1 MAATIQ
7 SNNKRIARNTLFLYL
22 RMGTTMIVQ
31 LYTSRI
37 VLDAL
42 GIDNYGIYNIVG
54 SVIVMF
60 TFLNGPLATATQRFF
75 NYELGL
81 KKDGDINKIFNIAL
95 IAYIALTVL
104 LVIVIEFVGGW
115 YVTHRLNIPSDRLE
129 AAISVFHISVIS
141 LAILLMRT
149 PFESLILAHEKMDF
163 YAYVSIADVILKL
176 GNAFSL
182 IYFTADK
189 LCLYAFN
196 QLTIVAIIS
205 LCIIL
210 FCHLKIPNISIRR
223 IWDGETFKSL
233 LSFSGWTLLS
243 SVTSMGATNG
253 VNVLLNAFCGVA
265 VNSAMGIANQIS
277 TAINQFVLNFQIA
290 FNPQIIKYFS
300 SGDIKQM
307 QTLAFRAS
315 KASYLL
321 LFMIV
326 CPLFFNI
333 DLVLGLWLKE
343 VPPYTAALCIGL
355 IIWTMLESLMAPL
368 WTSVISTGKVRTY
381 HIVMSIIISM
391 VFLLSWLC
399 LDAGFSPIS
408 VVVIKCVIDVILII
422 TRLLFTRSLLGF
434 SVTTF
439 LRQVIQPTALITIIM
454 IAVMGA
460 LDMLDFHGWAR
471 LTIFY
476 TIDIMLF
483 LPIAF
488 RLALTTEERAMAS
501 SLIKRKL
508 QLA

>member
-1 MAATIQ
+1 MTAATQ

-22 RMGTTMIVQ
+22 RMGISMIVQ

-81 KKDGDINKIFNIAL
+81 KEGGDINKIFNIGL
-95 IAYIALTVL
+95 IAYLALTIL
-104 LVIVIEFVGGW
+104 LIIVIELAGGW
-115 YVTHRLNIPSDRLE
+115 YVTNRLNIPPDRLD
-129 AAISVFHISVIS
+129 AAIWVFHISVIS

-163 YAYVSIADVILKL
+163 YAYISIADVILKL
-176 GNAFSL
+176 GNALSL

-189 LCLYAFN
+189 LCLYALN
-196 QLTIVAIIS
+196 QLAIVAIIS
-205 LCIIL
+205 LCVIL
-210 FCHLKIPNISIRR
+210 FCHLKIPNIRIRR
-223 IWDGETFKSL
+223 IWDGATFKSL

-253 VNVLLNAFCGVA
+253 VNVLLNAFCGVT
-265 VNSAMGIANQIS
+265 VNSAMGIANQVSS
-277 TAINQFVLNFQIA
+277 TINQFVLNFQIA
-290 FNPQIIKYFS
+290 FNPQIVKYYS

-326 CPLFFNI
+326 CPLFFNL
-333 DLVLGLWLKE
+333 DFVLGIWLKE

-355 IIWTMLESLMAPL
+355 IIWTLLESLMAPL
-368 WTSVISTGKVRTY
+368 WTSVIATGKVKTY

-391 VFLLSWLC
+391 VFMLSWLC
-399 LDAGFSPIS
+399 LYAGFSPIS
-408 VVVIKCVIDVILII
+408 VVVIKCAIDVILII
-422 TRLLFTRSLLGF
+422 TRLLFTRNLLGF
-434 SVTTF
+434 SVRTF
-439 LRQVIQPTALITIIM
+439 LRQVILPTSLITI
-454 IAVMGA
+454 VMTVALGT
-460 LDMLDFHGWAR
+460 LDMLDFQGWTQLA
-471 LTIFY
+471 IFY
-476 TIDIMLF
+476 TIDITLF

-488 RLALTTEERAMAS
+488 RIALTTNERAMAS

-508 QLA
+508 QMT